1 MSMVSSLGPAAIAR
15 VLLDASAKS
24 DARSDAPRL
33 EPRLIE
39 RMTRDGRGSDY
50 RTRSYYGGGTPRQD
64 RMTKLRPSAHRRCD
78 ICQALRLLVVIEKKN
93 VYVGAHFRGAKRDCG
108 P

>member
-1 MSMVSSLGPAAIAR
+1 
-15 VLLDASAKS
+15 
-24 DARSDAPRL
+24 
-33 EPRLIE
+33 
-39 RMTRDGRGSDY
+39 
-50 RTRSYYGGGTPRQD
+50 
-64 RMTKLRPSAHRRCD
+64 MTKLRPSAHRRCD